1 MIIQDITRLIV
12 LLTFN
17 EPGKMAD
24 MPDFAGFCFY
34 RAVVIKEDA
43 V

>member
-12 LLTFN
+12 LLAFN

-24 MPDFAGFCFY
+24 MLDFTGFF
-34 RAVVIKEDA
+34 VPV
-43 V
+43 